1 MSLNLFVGVFFF
13 LDQLTYF
20 LFVNTTVLKI
30 QIDVFSYMLK
40 KTPIA
45 MIFNEDNRLKA
56 KVIGITIY
64 IDIAWQNSKFII
76 TSNIFTVY

>member
-1 MSLNLFVGVFFF
+1 
-13 LDQLTYF
+13 
-20 LFVNTTVLKI
+20 
-30 QIDVFSYMLK
+30 MLK

-64 IDIAWQNSKFII
+64 IDIAKQNSNFII
-76 TSNIFTVY
+76 TSNKFTVY